1 MSEARRQLY
10 PTIQPYR
17 TGQFDVGDG
26 HILYFELCGNP
37 DGKPVIFLHGGPG
50 SGCNPSHRRLF
61 DPDQYNVLLF
71 DQRGCGRSS
80 PLGAL
85 HANTTQHLVEDVE
98 RLRRMAGFGKAMLF
112 GGSWGST
119 LALAYA
125 QAYPAHVS
133 EMILRGIF
141 TGRREELDWYYRNG
155 ASRLFPDEWER
166 FLAPLDEAGRGD
178 PIAAYRPLLL
188 DPDRNVR
195 SRAARAWTDWE
206 GRTVS
211 MRTLHDVAGGFGAS
225 DHAIAFA
232 RIENHFFVHDLWLEE
247 GQLIRD
253 AGRLAGIPGVILQGR
268 YDVVTPPKTAWDLHK
283 AWPGSELQIVED
295 AGHAYS
301 EPGTLDRLILAT
313 DRFAPHNQGL
323 VLPGRSARS

>member
-1 MSEARRQLY
+1 MVRAACS
-10 PTIQPYR
+10 R
-17 TGQFDVGDG
+17 T
-26 HILYFELCGNP
+26 N
-37 DGKPVIFLHGGPG
+37 G
-50 SGCNPSHRRLF
+50 S
-61 DPDQYNVLLF
+61 
-71 DQRGCGRSS
+71 
-80 PLGAL
+80 A
-85 HANTTQHLVEDVE
+85 
-98 RLRRMAGFGKAMLF
+98 
-112 GGSWGST
+112 
-119 LALAYA
+119 
-125 QAYPAHVS
+125 
-133 EMILRGIF
+133 
-141 TGRREELDWYYRNG
+141 
-155 ASRLFPDEWER
+155 
-166 FLAPLDEAGRGD
+166 FLAPLDEAGRAD

-253 AGRLAGIPGVILQGR
+253 AGRLAGIPGVIVQGR